1 MQYVVGNSFF
11 ENVLIY
17 VQYCDKM
24 MKKERDGLWVMRIM
38 YLFKCAVILL
48 ITAPILAVN
57 WFVPIGKMGKR
68 PIPWS
73 VLAWWIVMIFPKSF
87 LPLRWEKPLWR
98 AVLPRS
104 FGSGRKKAIVLM
116 NCRRTF
122 GIHGR
127 MLLSFIIFANANAGG
142 KKIRYINNVCEH
154 LKTNHTILCDDK
166 LLREVVTKVYEKISY
181 YEKMEYD
188 FSDIHPCCLPWHARH
203 FQSRMQGKFWFIS
216 QTKKDYS
223 FSLSYESVFFFGDF
237 NLYYIYCLPIA
248 YFG

>member
-1 MQYVVGNSFF
+1 MTIEDRIKGSEVYSFYVRNPKIFVGT
-11 ENVLIY
+11 
-17 VQYCDKM
+17 
-24 MKKERDGLWVMRIM
+24 GLTAMD
-38 YLFKCAVILL
+38 LL
-48 ITAPILAVN
+48 AA
-57 WFVPIGKMGKR
+57 
-68 PIPWS
+68 
-73 VLAWWIVMIFPKSF
+73 
-87 LPLRWEKPLWR
+87 
-98 AVLPRS
+98 
-104 FGSGRKKAIVLM
+104 
-116 NCRRTF
+116 
-122 GIHGR
+122 
-127 MLLSFIIFANANAGG
+127 FANANAGG